1 MAENRKHMVTIAL
14 MTIIASK
21 VHGGYIVSN
30 PDFWWS
36 WSPPESM
43 TELLECQRDDLHE
56 YIHKSGRWG

>member
-30 PDFWWS
+30 HRFLVVMITTRKHD
-36 WSPPESM
+36 
-43 TELLECQRDDLHE
+43 
-56 YIHKSGRWG
+56 